1 MTPPTTAWRPAS
13 PGPAG
18 AAGHDTLCARFQA
31 TASTYAD
38 EVALTTLDG
47 STRLTWAD
55 YRERVEQVAR
65 GLAAVGVAADDTVAL
80 LVANRPEFHVFDVA
94 TFHLGAVPFSVYGT
108 SSAVQIAELCRN
120 ARPRVF
126 VTEPAHL
133 ERVRA
138 ACATLASPPPIVLLD
153 VDTGS
158 AGGAGSAGVA
168 GPDDHVGPEANPG
181 VMSFAELLAGGDTH
195 LDFTATWQR
204 VRGDDLATLIYTS
217 GTTGPPKGVMITH
230 ANLLAA
236 WDAAVGTVPAVAR
249 RGRYVS
255 YLPTAHLADRIF
267 SHYPALCTG
276 SQITCVDDVTA
287 AVGAWPQIRPTLL
300 AAVPRIWEKLAD
312 AVGAGFFGDRNAG
325 LAARLGLDAA
335 ELIVSGAAPIRPD
348 ILEFFA
354 AADITICEGYG
365 LSESCAIGTL
375 NHPGTDHVGSVGRA
389 LPGVE
394 VTLAADGEVLL
405 RGDVVMAGYRGEP
418 AKTADAIDAAGWL
431 HTGDVGRLEDGHL
444 SIVDRKKDLII
455 SAGGKNMS
463 PRNIEAAIEAASPL
477 IAHAVAIGDRRPY
490 NVALVVLDAD
500 VLALTGR
507 SADDPDVARQIDE
520 AITTANAGLSRVEQI
535 KRHRVV
541 DGPWEPGGD
550 LLTPTLKL
558 RRTAITAHYAAVID
572 DLYA

>member
-1 MTPPTTAWRPAS
+1 VTAPTPATGLTAPATRPSTA
-13 PGPAG
+13 
-18 AAGHDTLCARFQA
+18 HDSLCARFQA
-31 TASTYAD
+31 TAARHA
-38 EVALTTLDG
+38 EELALTDLDG
-47 STRLTWAD
+47 TTRLTWAD
-55 YRERVEQVAR
+55 YRDRVEQVAR
-65 GLAAVGVAADDTVAL
+65 GLAAIGVAADDTVAM
-80 LVANRPEFHVFDVA
+80 LVANRPEFHVCDVA
-94 TFHLGAVPFSVYGT
+94 TFHLGAVPFSVYAT
-108 SSAVQIAELCRN
+108 SSAAQITELCHN

-126 VTEPAHL
+126 LTEPAHL

-138 ACATLASPPPIVLLD
+138 ACAEIADPPVVVVLD
-153 VDTGS
+153 AAAVD
-158 AGGAGSAGVA
+158 
-168 GPDDHVGPEANPG
+168 DPG
-181 VMSFAELLAGGDTH
+181 VMSFDELIAGGDTR

-230 ANLLAA
+230 RNLLAA

-276 SQITCVDDVTA
+276 SQVTCVDDLTT
-287 AVGAWPQIRPTLL
+287 AVGAWPRIRPTLL

-312 AVGAGFFGDRNAG
+312 AVAAGVFGDPDGG

-354 AADITICEGYG
+354 AAGITICEGYG

-418 AKTADAIDAAGWL
+418 TRTAEAIDAEGWL
-431 HTGDVGRLEDGHL
+431 HTGDIGRLDDGYL

-500 VLALTGR
+500 VLALTGQ

-520 AITTANAGLSRVEQI
+520 AIASANAVLSRVEQI

-541 DGPWEPGGD
+541 DGPWDPGGD

-558 RRTAITAHYAAVID
+558 RRAAIAAHYSAVID
-572 DLYA
+572 DLYR